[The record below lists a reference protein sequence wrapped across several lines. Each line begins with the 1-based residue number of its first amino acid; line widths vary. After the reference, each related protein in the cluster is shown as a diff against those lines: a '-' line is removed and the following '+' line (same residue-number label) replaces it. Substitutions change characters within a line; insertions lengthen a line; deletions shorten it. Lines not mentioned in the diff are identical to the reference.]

1 VTVYVKDTS
10 CLLVFLSCVSKL
22 DVPVVPSVV
31 SCASI
36 GTVEEVFIV
45 NIIIHL
51 ILQYSLKLIR
61 KQSVSGQGLSL
72 I

>member
-1 VTVYVKDTS
+1 MTVYVKNTS

-22 DVPVVPSVV
+22 VVPVVPRVV

-36 GTVEEVFIV
+36 GTVNV
-45 NIIIHL
+45 IIHL
-51 ILQYSLKLIR
+51 ILQYSLKFIR
-61 KQSVSGQGLSL
+61 KQSVSGQGFLL